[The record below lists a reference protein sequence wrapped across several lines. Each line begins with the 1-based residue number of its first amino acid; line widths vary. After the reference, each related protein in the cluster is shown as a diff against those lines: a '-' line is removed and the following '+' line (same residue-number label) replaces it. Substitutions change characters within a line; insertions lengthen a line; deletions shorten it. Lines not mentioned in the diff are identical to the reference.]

1 MLYLLHEAP
10 PEEQNFSMVME
21 MISAAEVHED
31 DDNYQS
37 PLDILFE
44 RLEMREPDSIACKQY
59 RIFKQAAG
67 KTAKSILVSVGVR
80 LAAFNLPS
88 IAKLTMTDE
97 LHLQELGERKIA
109 LFCCIPDSDKSLNYL
124 VGMIY
129 TQLIQTLYRQADR
142 VHKGRLPVPVH
153 CLMDEYA
160 NISLPKD
167 TFLSALATMRSRA
180 IFCSIIVQNMAQL
193 KAMYKDDWESLVGL
207 CDEFLYLGGTEK
219 ETHKYVSELLGKET
233 ISTTSYNQSKGRSG
247 SYSINHQQS
256 GRDLTTPDTVAAE
269 PKHYVGYGNPVGGLN
284 CAPCTMG
291 RHDVFSDCLPVFEA
305 AFADGKACD
314 AMCSYN
320 SIDSIPVSMDHELLT
335 DVLRGQFGMPGFVRS
350 DLTAVSRL
358 YDWHFIA
365 ETPEEAIRL
374 GLEAGVDLQLYDF
387 PHDVWQKAIAH
398 LIESGSMKM
407 SVLDTACRRVLR
419 MKFALGLF
427 ENPYTDEKRADKILR
442 CPEHLTTAEKIAE
455 KSIVLL
461 KNDGLL
467 PIRKDLR
474 SVAVIGPAADTVSY
488 GDYTE
493 TRGRKGGVSVLDGI
507 RAAVSPETEVLYE
520 RGCNFL
526 GQALHPFDPSML
538 RDENGESGLTGH
550 YYNGP
555 VPQGEPVQVRTDR
568 TVNFN
573 WIFALPHPALDANC
587 FSVVWTGSV
596 VMPRTMD
603 GCIGLST
610 QDSMRLYV
618 DDKLLIDGWGKDKSA
633 DQALDFHFEAGRTY
647 KIRIE
652 FVNDRRGA
660 RVIFGYSAGRE
671 NFPAAVE
678 AARKADVAILC
689 MGDNEE
695 TSGENFDRT
704 DLNLPGRQL
713 ELVQAVYATGTPV
726 VLVLQSGRPVT
737 ANWENDHL
745 PAILEAWFPG
755 EQGGTAIA
763 KTLFGDAA
771 PGGRL
776 PITFP
781 RSVGQIPCHYSRRP
795 GGGKRYVE
803 MDWLPLYPFGY
814 GLTYT
819 TFAYR
824 DMALSRSVID
834 PQDTVT
840 VSVTVT
846 NTGKYT
852 GDAVPQLYVRDMFS
866 SVVKPE
872 RQLAAF
878 RRLTLA
884 PGESRRVELTVGPKQ
899 LRTLGPDYV
908 WRVEPG
914 KFELQLGDNAEN
926 ILLRADLTVE

>member
-1 MLYLLHEAP
+1 M
-10 PEEQNFSMVME
+10 
-21 MISAAEVHED
+21 
-31 DDNYQS
+31 
-37 PLDILFE
+37 
-44 RLEMREPDSIACKQY
+44 
-59 RIFKQAAG
+59 
-67 KTAKSILVSVGVR
+67 
-80 LAAFNLPS
+80 
-88 IAKLTMTDE
+88 
-97 LHLQELGERKIA
+97 
-109 LFCCIPDSDKSLNYL
+109 
-124 VGMIY
+124 
-129 TQLIQTLYRQADR
+129 
-142 VHKGRLPVPVH
+142 
-153 CLMDEYA
+153 
-160 NISLPKD
+160 
-167 TFLSALATMRSRA
+167 
-180 IFCSIIVQNMAQL
+180 
-193 KAMYKDDWESLVGL
+193 
-207 CDEFLYLGGTEK
+207 
-219 ETHKYVSELLGKET
+219 
-233 ISTTSYNQSKGRSG
+233 
-247 SYSINHQQS
+247 
-256 GRDLTTPDTVAAE
+256 
-269 PKHYVGYGNPVGGLN
+269 
-284 CAPCTMG
+284 
-291 RHDVFSDCLPVFEA
+291 
-305 AFADGKACD
+305 
-314 AMCSYN
+314 
-320 SIDSIPVSMDHELLT
+320 
-335 DVLRGQFGMPGFVRS
+335 
-350 DLTAVSRL
+350 
-358 YDWHFIA
+358 
-365 ETPEEAIRL
+365 
-374 GLEAGVDLQLYDF
+374 QLYDF

-467 PIRKDLR
+467 PIRKDLH

-538 RDENGESGLTGH
+538 RDENGESGLTGR

-573 WIFALPHPALDANC
+573 WIFALPHPALDAKC
-587 FSVVWTGSV
+587 FSVAWTGSV

-618 DDKLLIDGWGKDKSA
+618 DDKLLIDGWGKEKSA

-652 FVNDRRGA
+652 FVND
-660 RVIFGYSAGRE
+660 
-671 NFPAAVE
+671 
-678 AARKADVAILC
+678 
-689 MGDNEE
+689 
-695 TSGENFDRT
+695 
-704 DLNLPGRQL
+704 
-713 ELVQAVYATGTPV
+713 
-726 VLVLQSGRPVT
+726 GRPVT

-763 KTLFGDAA
+763 KTLFGNAA

-819 TFAYR
+819 TFAYS
-824 DMALSRSVID
+824 DMTLSRSVIG

-884 PGESRRVELTVGPKQ
+884 PGESRRVELTIGPKQ

>member
-1 MLYLLHEAP
+1 MFTY
-10 PEEQNFSMVME
+10 QNPDLPVE
-21 MISAAEVHED
+21 
-31 DDNYQS
+31 
-37 PLDILFE
+37 E
-44 RLEMREPDSIACKQY
+44 RLDDLLSRMTTEEKIMQTDQYYSGDFTTQDENGKVIAMDMQ
-59 RIFKQAAG
+59 RFVELMHG
-67 KTAKSILVSVGVR
+67 NSVGSVQLR
-80 LAAFNLPS
+80 GMTAAQANTVQRYAVENTRLGIPFLFSEEALHGLFTNNATSFPQQIGLAATFDPALGREMGHA
-88 IAKLTMTDE
+88 IASETRACGIHETYSPVMDLIRDPRYGRSEESYGEDT
-97 LHLQELGERKIA
+97 HLCAEFARETVRGMQG
-109 LFCCIPDSDKSLNYL
+109 KSL
-124 VGMIY
+124 
-129 TQLIQTLYRQADR
+129 
-142 VHKGRLPVPVH
+142 
-153 CLMDEYA
+153 
-160 NISLPKD
+160 KD
-167 TFLSALATMRSRA
+167 
-180 IFCSIIVQNMAQL
+180 
-193 KAMYKDDWESLVGL
+193 
-207 CDEFLYLGGTEK
+207 
-219 ETHKYVSELLGKET
+219 
-233 ISTTSYNQSKGRSG
+233 
-247 SYSINHQQS
+247 
-256 GRDLTTPDTVAAE
+256 PDAVAAE

-284 CAPCTMG
+284 CAPSTMG

-305 AFADGKACD
+305 AFVDGKACD

-320 SIDSIPVSMDHELLT
+320 SIDSIPVSMDHEILT
-335 DVLRGQFGMPGFVRS
+335 DVLRGQYGMPGFVRS
-350 DLTAVSRL
+350 DMTAVSRL

-365 ETPEEAIRL
+365 ESPEEAIRL

-387 PHDVWQKAIAH
+387 PHDVWQNAIAH
-398 LIESGSMKM
+398 LIEDGKMKM

-419 MKFALGLF
+419 MKFLLGLF
-427 ENPYTDEKRADKILR
+427 ENPYTDENRAESVLR
-442 CPEHLTTAEKIAE
+442 CPEHLAVAEKIAE
-455 KSIVLL
+455 KSVVLL

-467 PIRKDLR
+467 PLKKDLR
-474 SVAVIGPAADTVSY
+474 RVAVIGPAADTVSY

-493 TRGRKGGVSVLDGI
+493 YRGREGAVTVLDGI
-507 RAAVSPETEVLYE
+507 RAAVSPETEVVYA

-526 GQALHPFDPSML
+526 GQALHPFNPGML
-538 RDENGESGLTGH
+538 RDEDGGFGLTGR
-550 YYNGP
+550 YYNSP
-555 VPQGEPVQVRTDR
+555 VPEGTPVQVRSDR
-568 TVNFN
+568 TINFN
-573 WIFALPHPALDANC
+573 WIFSLPNPELDANC
-587 FSVVWTGSV
+587 FSVAWTGSV
-596 VMPRTMD
+596 IMPHTMD

-618 DDKLLIDGWGKDKSA
+618 DDELLIDGWGKDKSA
-633 DQALDFHFEAGRTY
+633 DQALDFHFEAGRAY

-652 FVNDRRGA
+652 FVNDGRGA

-671 NFPAAVE
+671 NFSAAVE

-763 KTLFGDAA
+763 RTLFGDAI

-795 GGGKRYVE
+795 GGGKKYVE
-803 MDWLPLYPFGY
+803 MDWMPLYPFGY

-824 DMALSRSVID
+824 DLQPDRAKIAPDES
-834 PQDTVT
+834 VT
-840 VSVTVT
+840 VSFTVE
-846 NTGKYT
+846 NTGPFT
-852 GDAVPQLYVRDMFS
+852 GDAVPQLYVRDLFS

-878 RRLTLA
+878 TRVTLA
-884 PGESRRVELTVGPKQ
+884 PGEKRCITLTVGPRQ
-899 LRTLGPDYV
+899 LRTLGADYV

-914 KFELQLGDNAEN
+914 QFELQLGDNAEN
-926 ILLRADLTVE
+926 ILLRTDLTVE

>member
-1 MLYLLHEAP
+1 MFTY
-10 PEEQNFSMVME
+10 QNPDLPVE
-21 MISAAEVHED
+21 
-31 DDNYQS
+31 
-37 PLDILFE
+37 E
-44 RLEMREPDSIACKQY
+44 RLDDLLPRMTTEEKIMQTDQYFSGDFTTQDENGKVIAMDMQ
-59 RIFKQAAG
+59 RFAELMHG
-67 KTAKSILVSVGVR
+67 NSVGSVQLR
-80 LAAFNLPS
+80 GMTAAQANTVQRYAVENTRLGIPFLFSEEALHGLFTNNATSFPQQIGLAATFDPALGREMGHA
-88 IAKLTMTDE
+88 IASETRACGIHETYSPVMDLIRDPRYGRSEESYGEDT
-97 LHLQELGERKIA
+97 HLCAEFARETVRGMQG
-109 LFCCIPDSDKSLNYL
+109 KSL
-124 VGMIY
+124 
-129 TQLIQTLYRQADR
+129 
-142 VHKGRLPVPVH
+142 
-153 CLMDEYA
+153 
-160 NISLPKD
+160 KD
-167 TFLSALATMRSRA
+167 
-180 IFCSIIVQNMAQL
+180 
-193 KAMYKDDWESLVGL
+193 
-207 CDEFLYLGGTEK
+207 
-219 ETHKYVSELLGKET
+219 
-233 ISTTSYNQSKGRSG
+233 
-247 SYSINHQQS
+247 
-256 GRDLTTPDTVAAE
+256 PDAVAAE

-284 CAPCTMG
+284 CAPSTMG

-305 AFADGKACD
+305 AFVDGKACD

-320 SIDSIPVSMDHELLT
+320 SIDSIPVSMDHEILT
-335 DVLRGQFGMPGFVRS
+335 DVLRGQYGMPGFVRS
-350 DLTAVSRL
+350 DMTAVSRL

-365 ETPEEAIRL
+365 ESPEEAIRL

-387 PHDVWQKAIAH
+387 PHDVWQNAIAH
-398 LIESGSMKM
+398 LIEEGKMKM

-419 MKFALGLF
+419 MKFLLGLF
-427 ENPYTDEKRADKILR
+427 ENPYTDENRAESVLR
-442 CPEHLTTAEKIAE
+442 CPEHLAVAEKIAE

-467 PIRKDLR
+467 PLKKDLQR
-474 SVAVIGPAADTVSY
+474 VAVIGPAADTVSY

-493 TRGRKGGVSVLDGI
+493 YRGREGAVTVLDGI
-507 RAAVSPETEVLYE
+507 RAAVSPETEVVYA

-538 RDENGESGLTGH
+538 RDEDGGYGLTGR

-555 VPQGEPVQVRTDR
+555 VPEGTPVQVRSDLAI
-568 TVNFN
+568 NFN
-573 WIFALPHPALDANC
+573 WIFSLPNPELDANC
-587 FSVVWTGSV
+587 FSAAWTGSV
-596 VMPRTMD
+596 IMPHTMD

-618 DDKLLIDGWGKDKSA
+618 DDELLIDGWGKDKSA
-633 DQALDFHFEAGRTY
+633 DQALDFHFEAGRAY

-652 FVNDRRGA
+652 FVNDGRGA

-671 NFPAAVE
+671 NFSAAVE
-678 AARKADVAILC
+678 AARNADVAILC

-763 KTLFGDAA
+763 RTLFGDAI
-771 PGGRL
+771 PGGHL

-795 GGGKRYVE
+795 GGGKKYVE
-803 MDWLPLYPFGY
+803 MDWMPLYPFGY

-819 TFAYR
+819 TFAYHDLQPDR
-824 DMALSRSVID
+824 AKIAPDES
-834 PQDTVT
+834 VT
-840 VSVTVT
+840 VSFTVE
-846 NTGKYT
+846 NTGAFT
-852 GDAVPQLYVRDMFS
+852 GDAVPQLYVRDLFS

-878 RRLTLA
+878 TRVTLA
-884 PGESRRVELTVGPKQ
+884 PGEKRCITLTVGPRQ
-899 LRTLGPDYV
+899 LRTLGADYV

-914 KFELQLGDNAEN
+914 QFELQLGDNAEN
-926 ILLRADLTVE
+926 ILLRTDLTVE

>member
-1 MLYLLHEAP
+1 MFTY
-10 PEEQNFSMVME
+10 QNPDLPVE
-21 MISAAEVHED
+21 
-31 DDNYQS
+31 
-37 PLDILFE
+37 E
-44 RLEMREPDSIACKQY
+44 RLDDLLPRMTTEEKIMQTDQYFSGDFTTQDENGKVIAMDMQ
-59 RIFKQAAG
+59 RFAELMHG
-67 KTAKSILVSVGVR
+67 NSVGSVQLR
-80 LAAFNLPS
+80 GMTAVQANTVQRYAVENARLGIPFLFSEEALHGLFTNNATSFPQQIGLAATFDPALGREMGHA
-88 IAKLTMTDE
+88 IASETRACGIHETYSPVMDLIRDPRYGRSEESYGEDT
-97 LHLQELGERKIA
+97 HLCAEFARETVRGMQG
-109 LFCCIPDSDKSLNYL
+109 KSL
-124 VGMIY
+124 
-129 TQLIQTLYRQADR
+129 
-142 VHKGRLPVPVH
+142 
-153 CLMDEYA
+153 
-160 NISLPKD
+160 KD
-167 TFLSALATMRSRA
+167 
-180 IFCSIIVQNMAQL
+180 
-193 KAMYKDDWESLVGL
+193 
-207 CDEFLYLGGTEK
+207 
-219 ETHKYVSELLGKET
+219 
-233 ISTTSYNQSKGRSG
+233 
-247 SYSINHQQS
+247 
-256 GRDLTTPDTVAAE
+256 PDAVAAE

-284 CAPCTMG
+284 CAPSTMG

-305 AFADGKACD
+305 AFVDGKACD

-320 SIDSIPVSMDHELLT
+320 SIDSIPVSMDHEILT
-335 DVLRGQFGMPGFVRS
+335 DVLRGQYGMPGFVRS
-350 DLTAVSRL
+350 DMTAVSRL

-365 ETPEEAIRL
+365 ESPEEAIRL

-387 PHDVWQKAIAH
+387 PHDVWQNAIAH
-398 LIESGSMKM
+398 LIEEGKMKM

-419 MKFALGLF
+419 MKFLLGLF
-427 ENPYTDEKRADKILR
+427 ENPYTDENRAESVLR
-442 CPEHLTTAEKIAE
+442 CPEHLAVAEKIAE

-467 PIRKDLR
+467 PLKKDLR
-474 SVAVIGPAADTVSY
+474 RVAVIGPAADTVSY

-493 TRGRKGGVSVLDGI
+493 YRGREGAVTVLDGI
-507 RAAVSPETEVLYE
+507 RAAVSPETEVVYA

-526 GQALHPFDPSML
+526 GQALHPFNPGML
-538 RDENGESGLTGH
+538 RDEDGGFGLTGR

-555 VPQGEPVQVRTDR
+555 VPEGTPVQVRSDR
-568 TVNFN
+568 TINFN
-573 WIFALPHPALDANC
+573 WIFSLPNPELDANC
-587 FSVVWTGSV
+587 FSVAWTGSII
-596 VMPRTMD
+596 MPHTMD

-618 DDKLLIDGWGKDKSA
+618 DDELLIDGWGKDKSA
-633 DQALDFHFEAGRTY
+633 DQALDFHFEAGREY

-652 FVNDRRGA
+652 FVNDGRGA

-671 NFPAAVE
+671 NFSAAVE

-763 KTLFGDAA
+763 RTLFGDAI

-795 GGGKRYVE
+795 GGGKKYVE
-803 MDWLPLYPFGY
+803 MDWMPLYPFGY

-819 TFAYR
+819 TFAYHDLKPDR
-824 DMALSRSVID
+824 AKIAPDES
-834 PQDTVT
+834 VT
-840 VSVTVT
+840 VSFTVE
-846 NTGKYT
+846 NTGDFT
-852 GDAVPQLYVRDMFS
+852 GDAVPQLYVRDLFS

-878 RRLTLA
+878 TRVTLA
-884 PGESRRVELTVGPKQ
+884 PGEKRCITLTVGPRQ
-899 LRTLGPDYV
+899 LRTLGADYV

-914 KFELQLGDNAEN
+914 QFELQLGDNAEN
-926 ILLRADLTVE
+926 ILLRTDLTVE

>member
-1 MLYLLHEAP
+1 MFTY
-10 PEEQNFSMVME
+10 QNPDLPVE
-21 MISAAEVHED
+21 
-31 DDNYQS
+31 
-37 PLDILFE
+37 E
-44 RLEMREPDSIACKQY
+44 RLDDLLPRMTTEEKIMQTDQYFSGDFTTQDENGKVIAMDMQ
-59 RIFKQAAG
+59 RFAELMHG
-67 KTAKSILVSVGVR
+67 NSVGSVQLR
-80 LAAFNLPS
+80 GMTAVQANTVQRYAVENTRLGIPFLFSEEALHGLFTNNATSFPQQIGLAATFDPALGREMGHA
-88 IAKLTMTDE
+88 IASETRACGIHETYSPVMDLIRDPRYGRSEESYGEDT
-97 LHLQELGERKIA
+97 HLCAEFARETVRGMQG
-109 LFCCIPDSDKSLNYL
+109 KSL
-124 VGMIY
+124 
-129 TQLIQTLYRQADR
+129 
-142 VHKGRLPVPVH
+142 
-153 CLMDEYA
+153 
-160 NISLPKD
+160 KD
-167 TFLSALATMRSRA
+167 
-180 IFCSIIVQNMAQL
+180 
-193 KAMYKDDWESLVGL
+193 
-207 CDEFLYLGGTEK
+207 
-219 ETHKYVSELLGKET
+219 
-233 ISTTSYNQSKGRSG
+233 
-247 SYSINHQQS
+247 
-256 GRDLTTPDTVAAE
+256 PDAVAAE

-284 CAPCTMG
+284 CAPSTMG

-305 AFADGKACD
+305 AFVDGKACD

-320 SIDSIPVSMDHELLT
+320 SIDSIPVSMDHEILT
-335 DVLRGQFGMPGFVRS
+335 DVLRGQYGMPGFVRS
-350 DLTAVSRL
+350 DMTAVSRL

-365 ETPEEAIRL
+365 ESPEEAIRL

-387 PHDVWQKAIAH
+387 PHDVWQNAIAH
-398 LIESGSMKM
+398 LIEEGKMKM

-419 MKFALGLF
+419 MKFLLGLF
-427 ENPYTDEKRADKILR
+427 ENPYTDENRAESVLR
-442 CPEHLTTAEKIAE
+442 CPEHLAVAEKIAE

-467 PIRKDLR
+467 PLKKDLR
-474 SVAVIGPAADTVSY
+474 RVAVIGPAADTVSY

-493 TRGRKGGVSVLDGI
+493 YRGREGAVTVLDGI
-507 RAAVSPETEVLYE
+507 RAAVSPETEVVYA

-526 GQALHPFDPSML
+526 GQALHPFNPGML
-538 RDENGESGLTGH
+538 RDEDGGFGLTGR

-555 VPQGEPVQVRTDR
+555 VPEGTPVQVRSDR
-568 TVNFN
+568 TINFN
-573 WIFALPHPALDANC
+573 WIFSLPNPELDANC
-587 FSVVWTGSV
+587 FSVAWTGSII
-596 VMPRTMD
+596 MPHTMD

-618 DDKLLIDGWGKDKSA
+618 DDELLIDGWGKDKSA
-633 DQALDFHFEAGRTY
+633 DQALDFHFEAGRAY

-652 FVNDRRGA
+652 FVNDGRGA

-671 NFPAAVE
+671 NFSAAVE

-763 KTLFGDAA
+763 RTLFGDAI

-795 GGGKRYVE
+795 GGGKKYVE
-803 MDWLPLYPFGY
+803 MDWMPLYPFGY

-819 TFAYR
+819 TFAYHDLKPDR
-824 DMALSRSVID
+824 AKIAPDES
-834 PQDTVT
+834 VT
-840 VSVTVT
+840 VSFTVE
-846 NTGKYT
+846 NTGDFT
-852 GDAVPQLYVRDMFS
+852 GDAVPQLYVRDLFS

-878 RRLTLA
+878 TRVTLA
-884 PGESRRVELTVGPKQ
+884 PGEKRCITLTVGPRQ
-899 LRTLGPDYV
+899 LRTLGADYV

-914 KFELQLGDNAEN
+914 QFELQLGDNAEN
-926 ILLRADLTVE
+926 ILLRTDLTVE

>member
-1 MLYLLHEAP
+1 MFTY
-10 PEEQNFSMVME
+10 QNPDLPVE
-21 MISAAEVHED
+21 
-31 DDNYQS
+31 
-37 PLDILFE
+37 E
-44 RLEMREPDSIACKQY
+44 RLDDLLPRMTTEEKIMQTDQYFSGDFTTQDENGKVIAMDMQ
-59 RIFKQAAG
+59 RFAELMHG
-67 KTAKSILVSVGVR
+67 NSVGSVQLR
-80 LAAFNLPS
+80 GMTAVQANTVQRYAVENTRLGIPFLFSEEALHGLFTNNATSFPQQIGLAATFDPALGREMGHA
-88 IAKLTMTDE
+88 IASETRACGIHETYSPVMDLIRDPRYGRSEESYGEDT
-97 LHLQELGERKIA
+97 HLCAEFARETVRGMQG
-109 LFCCIPDSDKSLNYL
+109 KSL
-124 VGMIY
+124 
-129 TQLIQTLYRQADR
+129 
-142 VHKGRLPVPVH
+142 
-153 CLMDEYA
+153 
-160 NISLPKD
+160 KD
-167 TFLSALATMRSRA
+167 
-180 IFCSIIVQNMAQL
+180 
-193 KAMYKDDWESLVGL
+193 
-207 CDEFLYLGGTEK
+207 
-219 ETHKYVSELLGKET
+219 
-233 ISTTSYNQSKGRSG
+233 
-247 SYSINHQQS
+247 
-256 GRDLTTPDTVAAE
+256 PDAVAAE

-284 CAPCTMG
+284 CAPSTMG

-305 AFADGKACD
+305 AFVDGKACD

-320 SIDSIPVSMDHELLT
+320 SIDSIPVSMDHEILT
-335 DVLRGQFGMPGFVRS
+335 DVLRGQYGMPGFVRS
-350 DLTAVSRL
+350 DMTAVSRL

-365 ETPEEAIRL
+365 ESPEEAIRL

-387 PHDVWQKAIAH
+387 PHDVWQNAIAH
-398 LIESGSMKM
+398 LIEEGKMKM

-419 MKFALGLF
+419 MKFLLGLF
-427 ENPYTDEKRADKILR
+427 ENPYTDENRAESVLR
-442 CPEHLTTAEKIAE
+442 CPEHLAVAEKIAE

-467 PIRKDLR
+467 PLKKDLR
-474 SVAVIGPAADTVSY
+474 RVAVIGPAADTVSY

-493 TRGRKGGVSVLDGI
+493 YRGREGAVTVLDGI
-507 RAAVSPETEVLYE
+507 RAAVSPETEVVYA

-526 GQALHPFDPSML
+526 GQALHPFNPGML
-538 RDENGESGLTGH
+538 RDEDGGFGLTGR

-555 VPQGEPVQVRTDR
+555 VPEGTPVQVRSDR
-568 TVNFN
+568 TINFN
-573 WIFALPHPALDANC
+573 WIFSLPNPELDANC
-587 FSVVWTGSV
+587 FSAAWTGSII
-596 VMPRTMD
+596 MPHTMD

-618 DDKLLIDGWGKDKSA
+618 DDELLIDGWGKDKSA
-633 DQALDFHFEAGRTY
+633 DQALDFHFEAGRAY

-652 FVNDRRGA
+652 FVNDGRGA

-671 NFPAAVE
+671 NFSAAVE

-763 KTLFGDAA
+763 RTLFGDAI

-795 GGGKRYVE
+795 GGGKKYVE
-803 MDWLPLYPFGY
+803 MDWMPLYPFGY

-819 TFAYR
+819 TFAYHDLKPDR
-824 DMALSRSVID
+824 AKIAPDES
-834 PQDTVT
+834 VT
-840 VSVTVT
+840 VSFTVE
-846 NTGKYT
+846 NTGDFT
-852 GDAVPQLYVRDMFS
+852 GDAVPQLYVRDLFS

-878 RRLTLA
+878 TRVTLA
-884 PGESRRVELTVGPKQ
+884 PGEKRCITLTVGPRQ
-899 LRTLGPDYV
+899 LRTLGADYV

-914 KFELQLGDNAEN
+914 QFELQLGDNAEN
-926 ILLRADLTVE
+926 ILLRTDLTVE

>member
-1 MLYLLHEAP
+1 MFTY
-10 PEEQNFSMVME
+10 QNPDLPVE
-21 MISAAEVHED
+21 
-31 DDNYQS
+31 
-37 PLDILFE
+37 E
-44 RLEMREPDSIACKQY
+44 RLDDLLSRMTTEEKIMQTDQYFSGDFTTQDENGKVIAMDMQ
-59 RIFKQAAG
+59 RFVELMHG
-67 KTAKSILVSVGVR
+67 NSVGSVQLR
-80 LAAFNLPS
+80 GMTAAQANTVQRYAVENTRLGIPFLFSEEALHGLFTNNATSFPQQIGLAATFDPALGREMGHA
-88 IAKLTMTDE
+88 IASETRACGIHETYSPVMDLIRDPRYGRSEESYGEDT
-97 LHLQELGERKIA
+97 HLCAEFARETVRGMQG
-109 LFCCIPDSDKSLNYL
+109 KSL
-124 VGMIY
+124 
-129 TQLIQTLYRQADR
+129 
-142 VHKGRLPVPVH
+142 
-153 CLMDEYA
+153 
-160 NISLPKD
+160 KD
-167 TFLSALATMRSRA
+167 
-180 IFCSIIVQNMAQL
+180 
-193 KAMYKDDWESLVGL
+193 
-207 CDEFLYLGGTEK
+207 
-219 ETHKYVSELLGKET
+219 
-233 ISTTSYNQSKGRSG
+233 
-247 SYSINHQQS
+247 
-256 GRDLTTPDTVAAE
+256 PDAVAAE

-284 CAPCTMG
+284 CAPSTMG

-305 AFADGKACD
+305 AFVDGKACD

-320 SIDSIPVSMDHELLT
+320 SIDSIPVSMDHEILT
-335 DVLRGQFGMPGFVRS
+335 DVLRGQYGMPGFVRS
-350 DLTAVSRL
+350 DMTAVSRL

-365 ETPEEAIRL
+365 ESPEEAIRL

-387 PHDVWQKAIAH
+387 PHDVWQNAIAH
-398 LIESGSMKM
+398 LIEEGKMKM

-419 MKFALGLF
+419 MKFLLGLF
-427 ENPYTDEKRADKILR
+427 ENPYTDENRAESVLR
-442 CPEHLTTAEKIAE
+442 CPEHLAVAEKIAE

-467 PIRKDLR
+467 PLKKDLR
-474 SVAVIGPAADTVSY
+474 RVAVIGPAADTVSY

-493 TRGRKGGVSVLDGI
+493 YRGREGAVTVLDGI
-507 RAAVSPETEVLYE
+507 RAAVSPETEVVYA

-526 GQALHPFDPSML
+526 GQALHPFNPGML
-538 RDENGESGLTGH
+538 RDEDGGFGLTGR

-555 VPQGEPVQVRTDR
+555 VPEGTPVQVRSDR
-568 TVNFN
+568 TINFN
-573 WIFALPHPALDANC
+573 WIFSLPNPELDANC
-587 FSVVWTGSV
+587 FSVAWTGSII
-596 VMPRTMD
+596 MPHTMD

-618 DDKLLIDGWGKDKSA
+618 DDELLIDGWGKDKSA
-633 DQALDFHFEAGRTY
+633 DQALDFHFEAGRAY

-652 FVNDRRGA
+652 FVNDGRGA

-671 NFPAAVE
+671 NFSAAVE

-763 KTLFGDAA
+763 RTLFGDAI

-795 GGGKRYVE
+795 GGGKKYVE
-803 MDWLPLYPFGY
+803 MDWMPLYPFGY

-819 TFAYR
+819 TFAYHDLKPDR
-824 DMALSRSVID
+824 AKIAPDES
-834 PQDTVT
+834 VT
-840 VSVTVT
+840 VSFTVE
-846 NTGKYT
+846 NTGDFT
-852 GDAVPQLYVRDMFS
+852 GDAVPQLYVRDLFS

-878 RRLTLA
+878 TRVTLA
-884 PGESRRVELTVGPKQ
+884 PGEKRCITLTVGPRQ
-899 LRTLGPDYV
+899 LRTLGADYV

-914 KFELQLGDNAEN
+914 QFELQLGDNAEN
-926 ILLRADLTVE
+926 ILLRTDLTVE

>member
-1 MLYLLHEAP
+1 MFTY
-10 PEEQNFSMVME
+10 QNPDLPVE
-21 MISAAEVHED
+21 
-31 DDNYQS
+31 
-37 PLDILFE
+37 E
-44 RLEMREPDSIACKQY
+44 RLDDLLSRMTTEEKIMQTDQYYSGDFTTQDENGKVIAMDMQ
-59 RIFKQAAG
+59 RFVELMHG
-67 KTAKSILVSVGVR
+67 NSVGSVQLR
-80 LAAFNLPS
+80 GMTAAQANTVQRYAVENTRLGIPFLFSEEALHGLLTNNATSFPQQIGLAATFDPALGREMGHA
-88 IAKLTMTDE
+88 IASETRACGIHETYSPVMDLIRDPRYGRSEESYGEDT
-97 LHLQELGERKIA
+97 HLCAEFARETVRGMQG
-109 LFCCIPDSDKSLNYL
+109 KSL
-124 VGMIY
+124 
-129 TQLIQTLYRQADR
+129 
-142 VHKGRLPVPVH
+142 
-153 CLMDEYA
+153 
-160 NISLPKD
+160 KD
-167 TFLSALATMRSRA
+167 
-180 IFCSIIVQNMAQL
+180 
-193 KAMYKDDWESLVGL
+193 
-207 CDEFLYLGGTEK
+207 
-219 ETHKYVSELLGKET
+219 
-233 ISTTSYNQSKGRSG
+233 
-247 SYSINHQQS
+247 
-256 GRDLTTPDTVAAE
+256 PDAVAAE

-284 CAPCTMG
+284 CAPSTMG

-305 AFADGKACD
+305 AFVDGKACD

-320 SIDSIPVSMDHELLT
+320 SIDSIPVSMDHEILT
-335 DVLRGQFGMPGFVRS
+335 DVLRGQYGMPGFVRS

-365 ETPEEAIRL
+365 ESPEEAIRL

-387 PHDVWQKAIAH
+387 PHDVWQNAIAH
-398 LIESGSMKM
+398 LIEEGKMKM

-419 MKFALGLF
+419 MKFLLGLF
-427 ENPYTDEKRADKILR
+427 ENPYTDENRAESVLR
-442 CPEHLTTAEKIAE
+442 CPEHLAVAEKIAE

-467 PIRKDLR
+467 PLKKDLR
-474 SVAVIGPAADTVSY
+474 RVAVIGPAADTVSY

-493 TRGRKGGVSVLDGI
+493 YRGREGAVTVLDGI
-507 RAAVSPETEVLYE
+507 RAAVSPETEVVYA

-538 RDENGESGLTGH
+538 RDEDGGYGLTGR

-555 VPQGEPVQVRTDR
+555 VPEGTPVQVRSDLAI
-568 TVNFN
+568 NFN
-573 WIFALPHPALDANC
+573 WIFSLPNPELDANC
-587 FSVVWTGSV
+587 FSAAWTGSV
-596 VMPRTMD
+596 IMPHTMD

-618 DDKLLIDGWGKDKSA
+618 DDELLIDGWGKDKSA
-633 DQALDFHFEAGRTY
+633 DQALDFHFEAGRAY

-652 FVNDRRGA
+652 FVNDGRGA

-671 NFPAAVE
+671 NFSAAVE
-678 AARKADVAILC
+678 AARNADVAILC

-763 KTLFGDAA
+763 RTLFGDAI

-795 GGGKRYVE
+795 GGGKKYVE
-803 MDWLPLYPFGY
+803 MDWMPLYPFGY

-819 TFAYR
+819 TFAYHDLKPDR
-824 DMALSRSVID
+824 AKIAPDES
-834 PQDTVT
+834 VT
-840 VSVTVT
+840 VSFTVE
-846 NTGKYT
+846 NTGDFT
-852 GDAVPQLYVRDMFS
+852 GDAVPQLYVRDLVS

-878 RRLTLA
+878 TRVTLA
-884 PGESRRVELTVGPKQ
+884 PGEKRCITLTVGPRQ
-899 LRTLGPDYV
+899 LRTLGADYV

-914 KFELQLGDNAEN
+914 QFELQLGDNAEN
-926 ILLRADLTVE
+926 ILLRTDLTVE

>member
-1 MLYLLHEAP
+1 MYPYQNPDLSTEERISDLMSRMTLEEKILQTDQYYSGDFTTQDENGKVTAVDMQRFDALMQHNSVGSVQLRSMTAAQANVVQRYAIENTRLGIPYLFSEEALHGLMTNNATSFPQQIGLAASFE
-10 PEEQNFSMVME
+10 PELGRE
-21 MISAAEVHED
+21 MGHAIAAE
-31 DDNYQS
+31 
-37 PLDILFE
+37 
-44 RLEMREPDSIACKQY
+44 
-59 RIFKQAAG
+59 
-67 KTAKSILVSVGVR
+67 
-80 LAAFNLPS
+80 
-88 IAKLTMTDE
+88 
-97 LHLQELGERKIA
+97 
-109 LFCCIPDSDKSLNYL
+109 
-124 VGMIY
+124 
-129 TQLIQTLYRQADR
+129 
-142 VHKGRLPVPVH
+142 
-153 CLMDEYA
+153 
-160 NISLPKD
+160 
-167 TFLSALATMRSRA
+167 SRA
-180 IFCSIIVQNMAQL
+180 CGIHETYSPVMDLIRDPRYGRAE
-193 KAMYKDDWESLVGL
+193 ESYGEDTYL
-207 CDEFLYLGGTEK
+207 CAEFARETVLGMQGT
-219 ETHKYVSELLGKET
+219 
-233 ISTTSYNQSKGRSG
+233 
-247 SYSINHQQS
+247 
-256 GRDLTTPDTVAAE
+256 DLTTPDTVAAE

>member
-1 MLYLLHEAP
+1 MFTY
-10 PEEQNFSMVME
+10 QNPDLPVE
-21 MISAAEVHED
+21 
-31 DDNYQS
+31 
-37 PLDILFE
+37 E
-44 RLEMREPDSIACKQY
+44 RLDDLLPRMTTEEKIMQTDQYFSGDFTTQDENGKVIAMDMQ
-59 RIFKQAAG
+59 RFAELMHG
-67 KTAKSILVSVGVR
+67 NSVGSVQLR
-80 LAAFNLPS
+80 GMTAVQANTVQRYAVENTRLGIPFLFSEEALHGLFTNNATSFPQQIGLAATFDPALGREMGHA
-88 IAKLTMTDE
+88 IASETRACGIHETYSPVMDLIRDPRYGRSEESYGEDT
-97 LHLQELGERKIA
+97 HLCAEFARETVRGMQG
-109 LFCCIPDSDKSLNYL
+109 KSL
-124 VGMIY
+124 
-129 TQLIQTLYRQADR
+129 
-142 VHKGRLPVPVH
+142 
-153 CLMDEYA
+153 
-160 NISLPKD
+160 KD
-167 TFLSALATMRSRA
+167 
-180 IFCSIIVQNMAQL
+180 
-193 KAMYKDDWESLVGL
+193 
-207 CDEFLYLGGTEK
+207 
-219 ETHKYVSELLGKET
+219 
-233 ISTTSYNQSKGRSG
+233 
-247 SYSINHQQS
+247 
-256 GRDLTTPDTVAAE
+256 PDAVAAE

-284 CAPCTMG
+284 CAPSTMG

-305 AFADGKACD
+305 AFVDGKACD

-320 SIDSIPVSMDHELLT
+320 SIDSIPVSMDHEILT
-335 DVLRGQFGMPGFVRS
+335 DVLRGQYGMPGFVRS
-350 DLTAVSRL
+350 DMTAVSRL

-365 ETPEEAIRL
+365 ESPEEAIRL

-387 PHDVWQKAIAH
+387 PHDVWQNAIAH
-398 LIESGSMKM
+398 LIEEGKMKM

-419 MKFALGLF
+419 MKFLLGLF
-427 ENPYTDEKRADKILR
+427 ENPYTDENRAESVLR
-442 CPEHLTTAEKIAE
+442 CPEHLAVAEKIAE

-467 PIRKDLR
+467 PLKKDLR
-474 SVAVIGPAADTVSY
+474 RVAVIGPAADTVSY

-493 TRGRKGGVSVLDGI
+493 YRGREGAVTVLDGI
-507 RAAVSPETEVLYE
+507 RAAVSPETEVVYA

-526 GQALHPFDPSML
+526 GQALHPFNPGML
-538 RDENGESGLTGH
+538 RDEDGGFGLTGR

-555 VPQGEPVQVRTDR
+555 VPEGTPVQVRSDR
-568 TVNFN
+568 TINFN
-573 WIFALPHPALDANC
+573 WIFSLPNPELDANC
-587 FSVVWTGSV
+587 FSVAWTGSV
-596 VMPRTMD
+596 IMPHTMD

-618 DDKLLIDGWGKDKSA
+618 DDELLIDGWGKDKSA
-633 DQALDFHFEAGRTY
+633 DQALDFHFEAGRAY

-652 FVNDRRGA
+652 FVNDGRGA

-671 NFPAAVE
+671 NFSAAVE

-763 KTLFGDAA
+763 RTLFGDAI

-795 GGGKRYVE
+795 GGGKKYVE
-803 MDWLPLYPFGY
+803 MDWMPLYPFGY

-819 TFAYR
+819 TFAYHDLKPDR
-824 DMALSRSVID
+824 AKIAPDES
-834 PQDTVT
+834 VT
-840 VSVTVT
+840 VSFTVE
-846 NTGKYT
+846 NTGDFT
-852 GDAVPQLYVRDMFS
+852 GDAVPQLYVRDLFS

-878 RRLTLA
+878 TRVTLA
-884 PGESRRVELTVGPKQ
+884 PGEKRCITLTVGPRQ
-899 LRTLGPDYV
+899 LRTLGADYV

-914 KFELQLGDNAEN
+914 QFELQLGDNAEN
-926 ILLRADLTVE
+926 ILLRTDLTVE

>member
-1 MLYLLHEAP
+1 MFTY
-10 PEEQNFSMVME
+10 QNPDLPVE
-21 MISAAEVHED
+21 
-31 DDNYQS
+31 
-37 PLDILFE
+37 E
-44 RLEMREPDSIACKQY
+44 RLDDLLPRMTTEEKIMQTDQYFSGDFTTQDENGKVIAMDMQ
-59 RIFKQAAG
+59 RFAELMHG
-67 KTAKSILVSVGVR
+67 NSVGSVQLR
-80 LAAFNLPS
+80 GMTAVQANTVQRYAVENTRLGIPFLFSEEALHGLFTNNATSFPQQIGLAATFDPALGREMGHA
-88 IAKLTMTDE
+88 IASETRACGIHETYSPVMDLIRDPRYGRGEESYGEDT
-97 LHLQELGERKIA
+97 HLCAEFARETVRGMQG
-109 LFCCIPDSDKSLNYL
+109 KSL
-124 VGMIY
+124 
-129 TQLIQTLYRQADR
+129 
-142 VHKGRLPVPVH
+142 
-153 CLMDEYA
+153 
-160 NISLPKD
+160 KD
-167 TFLSALATMRSRA
+167 
-180 IFCSIIVQNMAQL
+180 
-193 KAMYKDDWESLVGL
+193 
-207 CDEFLYLGGTEK
+207 
-219 ETHKYVSELLGKET
+219 
-233 ISTTSYNQSKGRSG
+233 
-247 SYSINHQQS
+247 
-256 GRDLTTPDTVAAE
+256 PDAVAAE

-284 CAPCTMG
+284 CAPSTMG

-305 AFADGKACD
+305 AFVDGKACD

-320 SIDSIPVSMDHELLT
+320 SIDSIPVSMDHEILT
-335 DVLRGQFGMPGFVRS
+335 DVLRGQYGMPGFVRS
-350 DLTAVSRL
+350 DMTAVSRL

-365 ETPEEAIRL
+365 ESPEEAIRL

-387 PHDVWQKAIAH
+387 PHDVWQNAIAH
-398 LIESGSMKM
+398 LIEEGKMKM

-419 MKFALGLF
+419 MKFLLGLF
-427 ENPYTDEKRADKILR
+427 ENPYTDENRAESVLR
-442 CPEHLTTAEKIAE
+442 CPEHLAVAEKIAE

-467 PIRKDLR
+467 PLKKDLR
-474 SVAVIGPAADTVSY
+474 RVAVIGPAADTVSY

-493 TRGRKGGVSVLDGI
+493 YRGREGAVTVLDGI
-507 RAAVSPETEVLYE
+507 RAAVSPETEVVYA

-526 GQALHPFDPSML
+526 GQALHPFNPGML
-538 RDENGESGLTGH
+538 RDEDGGFGLTGR

-555 VPQGEPVQVRTDR
+555 VPEGTPVQVRSDR
-568 TVNFN
+568 TINFN
-573 WIFALPHPALDANC
+573 WIFSLPNPELDANC
-587 FSVVWTGSV
+587 FSAAWTGSII
-596 VMPRTMD
+596 MPHTMD

-618 DDKLLIDGWGKDKSA
+618 DDELLIDGWGKDKSA
-633 DQALDFHFEAGRTY
+633 DQALDFHFEAGRAY

-652 FVNDRRGA
+652 FVNDGRGA

-671 NFPAAVE
+671 NFSAAVE

-763 KTLFGDAA
+763 RTLFGDAI

-795 GGGKRYVE
+795 GGGKKYVE
-803 MDWLPLYPFGY
+803 MDWMPLYPFGY

-819 TFAYR
+819 TFAYHDLKPDR
-824 DMALSRSVID
+824 AKIAPDES
-834 PQDTVT
+834 VT
-840 VSVTVT
+840 VSFTVE
-846 NTGKYT
+846 NTGDFT
-852 GDAVPQLYVRDMFS
+852 GDAVPQLYVRDLFS

-878 RRLTLA
+878 TRVTLA
-884 PGESRRVELTVGPKQ
+884 PGEKRCITLTVGPRQ
-899 LRTLGPDYV
+899 LRTLGADYV

-914 KFELQLGDNAEN
+914 QFELQLGDNAEN
-926 ILLRADLTVE
+926 ILLRTDLTVE